1 MRTTLIFALFLQC
14 SIQCPLYAQSKNQLS
29 IQTGL
34 FHSFLDGGPLM
45 NIGTYRTAW
54 NNIFLES
61 YGLQYQRKLNT
72 SQFLAI
78 SLSSY
83 SNYCVW
89 LNEKDSKL
97 MISSRTF
104 ATLGGTFSHSKSLSE
119 KIDLKYGGGIN
130 FRMMIYSLDGYS
142 DVSTLI
148 NVENYYDGTQFQI
161 GTHGQISLNYHPLS
175 WLTLYTQFNAEG
187 YLFSNYPGI
196 SMTTTFLNDFN
207 YNNRPNFP
215 SRIDLSLRFGVG
227 INF

>member
-1 MRTTLIFALFLQC
+1 MRTTLIFALILQC
-14 SIQCPLYAQSKNQLS
+14 SIQCPLFAQSKNQLS

-34 FHSFLDGGPLM
+34 FHRFLDGAPLM
-45 NIGTYRTAW
+45 NVGQYRTPW

-72 SQFLAI
+72 SQFLAF
-78 SLSSY
+78 SLSGY

-89 LNEKDSKL
+89 MNEKDSKL
-97 MISSRTF
+97 NVSSRTF
-104 ATLGGTFSHSKSLSE
+104 ATLVGTFSNSKSLSE

-148 NVENYYDGTQFQI
+148 NVENYYDGTQFQM
-161 GTHGQISLNYHPLS
+161 GTHGQISLNYNPLT

-187 YLFSNYPGI
+187 YLFSNNFGTNW
-196 SMTTTFLNDFN
+196 SKQAFDDFT
-207 YNNRPNFP
+207 YKKDFKFP
-215 SRIDLSLRFGVG
+215 SRFDLSLRFGVG